1 MTEPGNEIILS
12 FNPGS
17 NSTNSEWVRAGRRQ
31 WYETVEGIEIMQH
44 RHLTIALLV
53 AALVLFLLAFAH
65 LS

>member
-1 MTEPGNEIILS
+1 
-12 FNPGS
+12 
-17 NSTNSEWVRAGRRQ
+17 VRAGRRQ
-31 WYETVEGIEIMQH
+31 WCETVEGIEIMQH